1 MLNVICYLF
10 YFILGILWQTWTNNK
25 FESLIGAR
33 MMVAP
38 KPTHGEAHKEI
49 TGKDCQEIAEKV
61 CQIEFELTLN
71 NNRKLL

>member
-1 MLNVICYLF
+1 MLINCKLF

-38 KPTHGEAHKEI
+38 KPTHDEAHKEI

-61 CQIEFELTLN
+61 CQIEFE
-71 NNRKLL
+71 